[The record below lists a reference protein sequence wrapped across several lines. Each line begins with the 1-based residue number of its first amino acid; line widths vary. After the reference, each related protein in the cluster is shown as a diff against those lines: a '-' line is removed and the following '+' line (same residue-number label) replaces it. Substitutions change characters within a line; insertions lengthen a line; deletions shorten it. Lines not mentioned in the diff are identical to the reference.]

1 MEKLKD
7 STYLFEKMPVPK
19 ALWTMAVPT
28 IIGQIVVLIYNMADT
43 FYVGRTG
50 DPSIVA
56 GVSLILPVFNT
67 VLALSNI
74 CVVGGSNYISRL
86 LGMGR
91 PDEARRVSSLC
102 IYLAV
107 TFGAVFSLLMLLFME
122 PVLRFLGAG
131 ETVLR
136 HSKQYVFWVIVVGAI
151 PTMLSNSM
159 SGMLR
164 SVGSSR
170 EAGFGVAMGGILNIV
185 LDPLFM
191 FVLLPRGK
199 EAMGVGMATCLSS
212 TVACIYYALVVYRS
226 RHNTVISFRP
236 MKPEKESVR
245 QVLSVGVPACIT
257 MFLFD
262 VDYMII
268 DKLIAAYGDAPLAAI
283 GIVLKV
289 ERLPTNVGVG
299 LCQGMDPIM
308 GYNYESRDYKRMRDT
323 MKCTIIAGIAF
334 SVVAITLYEI
344 FAESIMKFFIND
356 AETVAVGSRFL
367 RARSL
372 STVMMF
378 LSFVVVHAFN
388 AQGKGNMALRMGLMR
403 WLLLNIPM
411 LFIFN
416 RLFGMSGVVWTQ
428 FIADSINT
436 ALSHT
441 FYHQYDQKLTA

>member
-7 STYLFEKMPVPK
+7 STYLFEKQPVPS

-28 IIGQIVVLIYNMADT
+28 IIGQIIVLIYNMADT

-74 CVVGGSNYISRL
+74 SVVGGSNYISRL

-91 PDEARRVSSLC
+91 ADEAKRVSSFC
-102 IYLAV
+102 IYLAMSI
-107 TFGAVFSLLMLLFME
+107 GAVTSVLMLLFME

-131 ETVLR
+131 ENTLP
-136 HSKQYVFWVIVVGAI
+136 HAKQYVLWVIVVGGI
-151 PTMLSNSM
+151 PTMLSNTM
-159 SGMLR
+159 SGLLR
-164 SVGSSR
+164 SVGSSK
-170 EAGFGVAMGGILNIV
+170 EAGFGVAMGGILNIF

-191 FVLLPRGK
+191 FVILPHGR

-212 TVACIYYALVVYRS
+212 TAACLYYVLVIYRRRYS
-226 RHNTVISFRP
+226 GVISFRP
-236 MKPEKESVR
+236 TKPEREGIR
-245 QVLSVGVPACIT
+245 QVLSVGLPACIT

-268 DKLIAAYGDAPLAAI
+268 DKLIAGYGDVPLAAI
-283 GIVLKV
+283 GIVLKA

-308 GYNYESRDYKRMRDT
+308 GYNYEAKNYKRMRDT
-323 MKCTIIAGIAF
+323 MKCAIVAGILF
-334 SVVAITLYEI
+334 SVVAIALYEI
-344 FAESIMKFFIND
+344 FAENIMRFFISD
-356 AETVAVGSRFL
+356 AQTVAIGAKFL
-367 RARSL
+367 RARSPA
-372 STVMMF
+372 TMMMF

-388 AQGKGNMALRMGLMR
+388 AQGKGNMALRMGLVR

-411 LFIFN
+411 LFILNSF
-416 RLFGMSGVVWTQ
+416 FGMSGVVWTQ
-428 FIADSINT
+428 FVADSINT

-441 FYHQYDQKLTA
+441 FYHQYDKKLPA

>member
-7 STYLFEKMPVPK
+7 STYLFEKQPVPS

-28 IIGQIVVLIYNMADT
+28 IIGQIIVLIYNMADT

-91 PDEARRVSSLC
+91 GDEAKRISSFC
-102 IYLAV
+102 IYLAMSI
-107 TFGAVFSLLMLLFME
+107 GAVTSVLMLLFME

-131 ETVLR
+131 ENTLP
-136 HSKQYVFWVIVVGAI
+136 HAKQYVLWVIVVGGI
-151 PTMLSNSM
+151 PTMLSNTM
-159 SGMLR
+159 SGLLR
-164 SVGSSR
+164 SVGSSK
-170 EAGFGVAMGGILNIV
+170 EAGFGVAMGGILNIF

-191 FVLLPRGK
+191 FVLLPHGR

-212 TVACIYYALVVYRS
+212 TTACVYYALVVYRR
-226 RHNTVISFRP
+226 RHSIVISFRP
-236 MKPEKESVR
+236 TMPEKESIR
-245 QVLSVGVPACIT
+245 QVLNVGLPACIT

-268 DKLIAAYGDAPLAAI
+268 DKLIAGYGDVPLAAI
-283 GIVLKV
+283 GIVLKA

-308 GYNYESRDYKRMRDT
+308 GYNYEAKNYKRMRDT
-323 MKCTIIAGIAF
+323 MKCAIVAGIAF
-334 SVVAITLYEI
+334 SVVAIALYEI
-344 FAESIMKFFIND
+344 FAESIMRFFISD
-356 AETVAVGSRFL
+356 AQTVAIGAKFL
-367 RARSL
+367 RARSPA
-372 STVMMF
+372 TMMMF

-388 AQGKGNMALRMGLMR
+388 AQGKGNMALRMGLVR

-411 LFIFN
+411 LFILN
-416 RLFGMSGVVWTQ
+416 AIFGMYGIVWSQVTAD
-428 FIADSINT
+428 FINMMISLIIFDR
-436 ALSHT
+436 
-441 FYHQYDQKLTA
+441 FQKSLPE